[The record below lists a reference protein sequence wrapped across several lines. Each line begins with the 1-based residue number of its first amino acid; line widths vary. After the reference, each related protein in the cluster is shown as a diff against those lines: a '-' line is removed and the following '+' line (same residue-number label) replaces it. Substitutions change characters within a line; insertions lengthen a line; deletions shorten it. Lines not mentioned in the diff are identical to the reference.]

1 MPSVLRPTECTQ
13 YDTQVSCSA
22 LPKLRL
28 ESHGFMRVLWDFSA
42 LTLAPAQ
49 SWDCYGPSGKA
60 GIVLSF
66 HRCVAEGHLLLLIDQ
81 HCRCCSSLA
90 GLALGG
96 SWWQEFEH
104 GLQSCQVPSCLSFCG
119 PPCPC
124 CGGGGDHGL
133 GAPAASLPEA
143 VPDTASTSGS
153 PQRERLIGC
162 SLITS
167 LAPGLGLNR
176 HQ

>member
-1 MPSVLRPTECTQ
+1 MLSVLKSTECTQ
-13 YDTQVSCSA
+13 YDTLVSCLA

-42 LTLAPAQ
+42 FSLAPAP

-81 HCRCCSSLA
+81 HCRCCSWLA
-90 GLALGG
+90 RLALGG
-96 SWWQEFEH
+96 SWRQEFEN
-104 GLQSCQVPSCLSFCG
+104 GLRPCQVPSCLSFCG
-119 PPCPC
+119 PLWPC

-133 GAPAASLPEA
+133 GAPAASLPGA
-143 VPDTASTSGS
+143 VLDTALTSGS

-167 LAPGLGLNR
+167 LAPGASLNR